1 MASGSQISIHKVH
14 YEAGSADFYG
24 GDTNRS
30 SPNARPVYVDY
41 TSQLA
46 YLIALAIVIPG
57 KRIKRPQL
65 HPAPAELLG
74 GVLDEATYISPY
86 L

>member
-1 MASGSQISIHKVH
+1 MANGSQISIH
-14 YEAGSADFYG
+14 EAGSADFMA

-41 TSQLA
+41 TSQLT

-57 KRIKRPQL
+57 KWIKSPQL

-74 GVLDEATYISPY
+74 GVLGEATYIGPD